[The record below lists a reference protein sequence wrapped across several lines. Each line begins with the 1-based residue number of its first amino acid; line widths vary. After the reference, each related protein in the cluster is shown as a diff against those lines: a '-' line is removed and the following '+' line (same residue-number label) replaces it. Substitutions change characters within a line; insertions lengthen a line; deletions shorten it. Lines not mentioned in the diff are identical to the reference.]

1 MFIKSPRFL
10 SLLILWS
17 LLVSIISA
25 VPNLGVQRDFV
36 EQFPH
41 DSLMSYSAVIKFN
54 DQSIPG
60 DKTKM
65 SDAQFINLAKV
76 AYDEMVDIWSRSNF
90 NSDGC
95 PGALIAMESAGF
107 MYFASAI
114 RSPDRGVDFNIA
126 DQAIQDSIGWFQL
139 QCARQG
145 MGTHRTGGRC
155 AEPNVLRLYGDKN
168 GLTTD
173 NPPKYT
179 APPTSNTSPRVAVWG
194 RPSGAL
200 PNQNKEFY
208 LIPCSDSSG
217 SGYGCTRLVTRYGL
231 KPVSKQNPDPSGQ
244 DNWAFSRSKNPR
256 DPCPAPP
263 S

>member
-1 MFIKSPRFL
+1 MFINSPRFVF
-10 SLLILWS
+10 LLTLWS
-17 LLVSIISA
+17 SLVSIISA
-25 VPNLGVQRDFV
+25 VPNLGVQRDF
-36 EQFPH
+36 EPQFPH

-95 PGALIAMESAGF
+95 PGALIAMESGGF

-114 RSPDRGVDFNIA
+114 RSPNGVNLNIK
-126 DQAIQDSIGWFQL
+126 DQDIQDSVGWFQL
-139 QCARQG
+139 QCTRAG

-173 NPPKYT
+173 TPPRYM
-179 APPTSNTSPRVAVWG
+179 APPASNTSPRVAVWG

-200 PNQNKEFY
+200 PNQNKELYFK
-208 LIPCSDSSG
+208 PCSDPLV
-217 SGYGCTRLVTRYGL
+217 SGYGCTRLVTTYGL
-231 KPVSKQNPDPSGQ
+231 KPVSRQNPDPSGQ
-244 DNWAFSRSKNPR
+244 DNWAFSMPDNPR
-256 DPCPAPP
+256 TACRAPP

>member
-1 MFIKSPRFL
+1 MFIKIPRFVC
-10 SLLILWS
+10 LLTLWS
-17 LLVSIISA
+17 SLVSIISA
-25 VPNLGVQRDFV
+25 VPNLGVQRDFAP
-36 EQFPH
+36 QFPR
-41 DSLMSYSAVIKFN
+41 DSLMSYSAVIEFN

-90 NSDGC
+90 KSDAC

-114 RSPDRGVDFNIA
+114 RAPNQINFNIV
-126 DQAIQDSIGWFQL
+126 DQAIQDSVGWFQQ
-139 QCARQG
+139 QCTRQG

-173 NPPKYT
+173 NPPRYK

-194 RPSGAL
+194 RPYGAL
-200 PNQNKEFY
+200 PNQNRELYFN
-208 LIPCSDSSG
+208 PCSDPLG
-217 SGYGCTRLVTRYGL
+217 SGYGCTRLATRYGL
-231 KPVSKQNPDPSGQ
+231 KPVSRQNPDPTGQ
-244 DNWAFSRSKNPR
+244 DNWAFSLSANPR
-256 DPCPAPP
+256 QACPAPP

>member
-1 MFIKSPRFL
+1 MFINSRRFVF
-10 SLLILWS
+10 LLTLWS
-17 LLVSIISA
+17 SLVSIISA
-25 VPNLGVQRDFV
+25 VPNLGVQRDFAP
-36 EQFPH
+36 QFPH
-41 DSLMSYSAVIKFN
+41 DSLMSYSAVIEFN

-60 DKTKM
+60 DRTKM

-76 AYDEMVDIWSRSNF
+76 AYNEMVDIWSRSNF

-95 PGALIAMESAGF
+95 PGALIAMESGGF

-114 RSPDRGVDFNIA
+114 RSPNGINFNIV
-126 DQAIQDSIGWFQL
+126 DQAIQDSVGWFQL
-139 QCARQG
+139 QCTTQG

-173 NPPKYT
+173 NPPRYMS
-179 APPTSNTSPRVAVWG
+179 PPTSNTSPRIAVWG

-200 PNQNKEFY
+200 PNQNKEFVFD
-208 LIPCSDSSG
+208 PCADPLG
-217 SGYGCTRLVTRYGL
+217 SGYGCTRLVARYGL
-231 KPVSKQNPDPSGQ
+231 KPVSKQTPDPNGQ
-244 DNWAFSRSKNPR
+244 DGWAFSLPANPR
-256 DPCPAPP
+256 QACPAPP